1 MDESAVCSPDG
12 PTPEEAREAERQRV
26 IAYDKP
32 LEDDPIGNGI
42 IGAIGGGVAGL
53 ARGGLGMAARMA
65 SSGSGWLTKTAKYL
79 LDGSGDSQP
88 HSVPQ
93 VDGPEAGTY

>member
-1 MDESAVCSPDG
+1 MA
-12 PTPEEAREAERQRV
+12 EAREAERQRV

-32 LEDDPIGNGI
+32 LEDDPWGNGI

-65 SSGSGWLTKTAKYL
+65 SSGSGWLTKTAGWL
-79 LDGSGDSQP
+79 LGQGGDQP
-88 HSVPQ
+88 HADPR